1 MDSLFSFFDFHSC
14 AFLRCLCIHTLR
26 HILVISL
33 ASRWT
38 VHTKGIFHLS
48 KRVSYLLLH
57 ACLLWL
63 LVLAWLSLD
72 VLHQRM
78 PVTLSRL
85 WDFKVKLEPE
95 LLNFYFYLRMIHQ
108 YSLLSTALCFPEL
121 SRAAEIKQWS
131 SAPWKHAGSVWVDIS
146 AHAWILG
153 NRRSVLPD
161 SLIDILYVLPL
172 QECSCTNLI
181 H

>member
-14 AFLRCLCIHTLR
+14 VFCDASALTLR

-33 ASRWT
+33 DSRLSS
-38 VHTKGIFHLS
+38 HKILFHLR

-57 ACLLWL
+57 GCLLWL

-72 VLHQRM
+72 VLHQ
-78 PVTLSRL
+78 TLSHL
-85 WDFKVKLEPE
+85 CDFKVKLEPE
-95 LLNFYFYLRMIHQ
+95 LLNFYFYLRMINQ

-121 SRAAEIKQWS
+121 SRAAEIKTMIL
-131 SAPWKHAGSVWVDIS
+131 SALKTCWKCVVDIS

-153 NRRSVLPD
+153 NRRNVLSD
-161 SLIDILYVLPL
+161 
-172 QECSCTNLI
+172 
-181 H
+181 